1 MQRILGGIRSD
12 ASVAGIL
19 AAGTHR
25 LSPYYRGEQELD
37 EVVWLE
43 ADVSREHILALEQR
57 YSSDLLFVR
66 HT

>member
-1 MQRILGGIRSD
+1 MQRILDGILSY
-12 ASVAGIL
+12 ASVTCFAVDTL
-19 AAGTHR
+19 R

-43 ADVSREHILALEQR
+43 ADVSRENILALEQR

>member
-1 MQRILGGIRSD
+1 MLLAVD
-12 ASVAGIL
+12 A
-19 AAGTHR
+19 HR

-43 ADVSREHILALEQR
+43 ADVSRENILALEQR